1 MGMFSEADAEAT
13 AKKLEKIILRAMN
26 DSKYGD
32 HRSSVC
38 AFAYY
43 ELVEWYYYECGE
55 TWGAYSPNPEIL
67 KRFPPKEK

>member
-1 MGMFSEADAEAT
+1 MGMFSEIHAEQT
-13 AKKLEKIILRAMN
+13 AKKLEEIILRAMN

-43 ELVEWYYYECGE
+43 ELVEWYYYECGD
-55 TWGAYSPNPEIL
+55 TWGSHNPHPDIL
-67 KRFPPKEK
+67 KRFPPKES